1 LTWTN
6 CQIRAA
12 LNEFGSRRFRSPGHL
27 DDLLDALDRPHDRG
41 RAARQAVRRAGARLA
56 DLRGAIR
63 FDLATFFTYT
73 DALLVFVA
81 AGILGSTD
89 LTEAAI
95 KEMAEAVDAL
105 GEPVSRVAEVVAR

>member
-1 LTWTN
+1 M
-6 CQIRAA
+6 
-12 LNEFGSRRFRSPGHL
+12 
-27 DDLLDALDRPHDRG
+27 
-41 RAARQAVRRAGARLA
+41 
-56 DLRGAIR
+56 
-63 FDLATFFTYT
+63 
-73 DALLVFVA
+73 FVA